1 MIDAAQTP
9 QRFVFVDALRG
20 ISALWVVVFHAFAS
34 NRLDSLE
41 VVLPGWSRW
50 LIHMGY
56 VGVTVFFVLSGFV
69 IAHSFDR
76 QRVDA
81 PSIGWFMIRRSVRL
95 DPPYWLS
102 IAATLVVARAALP
115 SCTVLVAHMFYL
127 QDLLRMEPLSPIYWT
142 LCLEFQFY
150 LMFALLLGIAY
161 RFRSNRTDHR
171 SLRVTF
177 TAAALVAAVFPV
189 GLADPATLPAGLFL
203 PRWYTF
209 LVGAFACWAINGTIP
224 RFAFYAYVAV
234 LFAAAIELRHV
245 DAVVATVI
253 AALLLVVGRAGAL
266 GNWLHWQPL
275 QLLGRTSYGL
285 YLLHNPI
292 IAVTFG
298 VLRRITPSTPS
309 WELLWLLIV
318 LVSSCVGAW
327 LFWKLV
333 ERPCMIFSRRCR
345 PSAQLVLAIS

>member
-20 ISALWVVVFHAFAS
+20 ISAIWIVVFHVFAS
-34 NRLDSLE
+34 GRLGSLE
-41 VVLPGWSRW
+41 LMLPEWIRW
-50 LIHMGY
+50 VIHMGY
-56 VGVTVFFVLSGFV
+56 LGVTVFFVLSGFV

-81 PSIGWFMIRRSVRL
+81 PSIGWFVIRRSVRL

-102 IAATLVVARAALP
+102 IAAMVVVARALP
-115 SCTVLVAHMFYL
+115 SSSVLVAHMFYL
-127 QDLLRMEPLSPIYWT
+127 QDLLRMEPLSPAYWT
-142 LCLEFQFY
+142 LCLEIQFY
-150 LMFALLLGIAY
+150 LLFALLLGTAY
-161 RFRSNRTDHR
+161 RFRSNCTDHR
-171 SLRVTF
+171 SLRVIF
-177 TAAALVAAVFPV
+177 AVAALVAAVFPV

-224 RFAFYAYVAV
+224 RFAFYGYVAA
-234 LFAAAIELRHV
+234 LFVCAIELRHG

-253 AALLLVVGRAGAL
+253 AALLLGVGRAGAL

-275 QLLGRTSYGL
+275 QLLGRTSYSL

-318 LVSSCVGAW
+318 LLSSCVGAW

-333 ERPCMIFSRRCR
+333 ERPCMILSQRYR
-345 PSAQLVLAIS
+345 PSAQPVSAIR